1 MNKGK
6 SSQESSTDTW
16 FQVLRS
22 AHKSG
27 DRTLESL
34 ARRELEKLGYR
45 VRPVK
50 ENPSVEAT
58 Q

>member
-1 MNKGK
+1 MKEN
-6 SSQESSTDTW
+6 SSQKSCADTW

-27 DRTLESL
+27 DRALESL

-45 VRPVK
+45 VRPLKVQVLEAVK
-50 ENPSVEAT
+50 